1 MKKFFAILLSAMLM
15 LSLAVPASAASI
27 TIDGGASG
35 SEYAAYK
42 LLNATNSGT
51 LFAYT
56 LNEKYTSILQTATG
70 ETEQAGIIAYIQELD
85 AAGIRTFADAVYAA
99 ITTANLS
106 ADYTS
111 VDDSVENDAANIFE
125 SVDQGYYLIAE
136 TKVGN
141 SADTKSL
148 VMLNTAGDEALT
160 VTTKEDKPTVEKK
173 VEEKNDSTSDAPTW
187 GDSADYDV
195 DDVINY
201 KITGTVSS
209 KYADYA
215 SYYYSFR
222 DTMDKG
228 LTYNQ
233 DAKVYVVN
241 DETKTEVTNQ
251 FTIANTTTTYEGDKA
266 ETVNGFT
273 ATANL
278 KNLTGVT
285 IDKDTTIVVEYTA
298 TLNKNAVSGSTGNKN
313 EVVLKYEND
322 PYTETN
328 HTPTTPGETPKDTNI
343 VFTYDVIVDKVDKD
357 GNDLAGAGFTLYKW
371 DADAEGDDKWV
382 VVGSEVKGDTLT
394 TFEFEKLD
402 EGKYKLVE
410 ATVPEGYNKADDII
424 FTIES
429 TLTGESLTELVV
441 KDVTGAEV
449 KDFTVTVSSGKIE
462 TDIVNQSGTELPETG
477 GMGTTIFY
485 IVGGI
490 MVVAAVILLV
500 TKKRMSAEG

>member
-160 VTTKEDKPTVEKK
+160 VTTKED
-173 VEEKNDSTSDAPTW
+173 
-187 GDSADYDV
+187 
-195 DDVINY
+195 
-201 KITGTVSS
+201 
-209 KYADYA
+209 
-215 SYYYSFR
+215 
-222 DTMDKG
+222 
-228 LTYNQ
+228 
-233 DAKVYVVN
+233 
-241 DETKTEVTNQ
+241 
-251 FTIANTTTTYEGDKA
+251 
-266 ETVNGFT
+266 
-273 ATANL
+273 
-278 KNLTGVT
+278 
-285 IDKDTTIVVEYTA
+285 
-298 TLNKNAVSGSTGNKN
+298 
-313 EVVLKYEND
+313 
-322 PYTETN
+322 
-328 HTPTTPGETPKDTNI
+328 
-343 VFTYDVIVDKVDKD
+343 
-357 GNDLAGAGFTLYKW
+357 
-371 DADAEGDDKWV
+371 
-382 VVGSEVKGDTLT
+382 
-394 TFEFEKLD
+394 
-402 EGKYKLVE
+402 
-410 ATVPEGYNKADDII
+410 
-424 FTIES
+424 

-490 MVVAAVILLV
+490 MVVAAVVLLV
-500 TKKRMSAEG
+500 TKKRMSE